1 MAGNFLL
8 VNVAGVG
15 YIWGMRRSLAR
26 EVYRLMLSLPLRQQE
41 LLLMLARRL
50 GERTRR
56 RSRQWPGKV
65 NNLKQLANACEDADV
80 LKATVET

>member
-1 MAGNFLL
+1 
-8 VNVAGVG
+8 
-15 YIWGMRRSLAR
+15 
-26 EVYRLMLSLPLRQQE
+26 MLSLPLRQQE